1 MDRLEGE
8 PNDGARVVA
17 GGWLFVDECILSFE
31 RELLAPWMDSLFI

>member
-31 RELLAPWMDSLFI
+31 RAPWMDSLFI